1 MRISALAESLI
12 RQFRTFGP
20 MCEDFA
26 SDSVLKRGLPSP
38 TVPKDFFRRPEKS
51 FGQHTV
57 LIDFDLLDFLS
68 VDSFEFY

>member
-12 RQFRTFGP
+12 GQFRTFGP

-38 TVPKDFFRRPEKS
+38 TVPKDFFDALKS
-51 FGQHTV
+51 FERARR
-57 LIDFDLLDFLS
+57 FD
-68 VDSFEFY
+68 